1 MRRIVLVAALVCL
14 PVLAK
19 AKDDYPPEGDFS
31 KYAKLTT
38 DTYHQASA
46 NKDCAAYDQAM
57 SYWLKA
63 YNEAVTHLHAMK
75 NYLQHELST
84 VRNPGNPH
92 IVQGTR
98 DIYEGLLHEELSMI
112 NWAQYKYYILYE
124 PLKKAAR
131 RNLLM
136 KGQRNEKGCTR
147 REGTRRT
154 LPSCGAIASKEQRP
168 RQQRMTQEQTA
179 PSTPHEARVWSVQL
193 YWS

>member
-1 MRRIVLVAALVCL
+1 MEMRRIVLVAALVCL

-75 NYLQHELST
+75 NYLQHEL
-84 VRNPGNPH
+84 
-92 IVQGTR
+92 
-98 DIYEGLLHEELSMI
+98 
-112 NWAQYKYYILYE
+112 
-124 PLKKAAR
+124 
-131 RNLLM
+131 
-136 KGQRNEKGCTR
+136 
-147 REGTRRT
+147 
-154 LPSCGAIASKEQRP
+154 
-168 RQQRMTQEQTA
+168 A
-179 PSTPHEARVWSVQL
+179 PSEIQATRISSKARGIFTKACCTKNSQ
-193 YWS
+193 